1 MRKLSAAIAAA
12 VALAASCV
20 SAQAQPPTAPAAP
33 GADQLAC
40 TTEFLKRWQVVA
52 NHVENLARRSR
63 DSERGW
69 LCSYTRA
76 IVGWKEDLI
85 NFAQSDEASMRAWR
99 MVRRT
104 NDGPALPDACLVVVD
119 MSVPVARR
127 EGANGMSVFGILTR
141 LASTNAVHLPSG
153 SLCRSSAN
161 PIRNSARRA
170 VSRLSQFA
178 IIGLAIVP
186 WKKS

>member
-1 MRKLSAAIAAA
+1 VVKTLHSPFCRRTRAILLKVVSPPNGRRHRHAQIICGNRSCGGPCGQLRFGTSTAADRR
-12 VALAASCV
+12 
-20 SAQAQPPTAPAAP
+20 PAAP

-76 IVGWKEDLI
+76 VVGLQEDLI

-104 NDGPALPDACLVVVD
+104 NDGLALPDDCLVAVD

-127 EGANGMSVFGILTR
+127 ESGAGM
-141 LASTNAVHLPSG
+141 
-153 SLCRSSAN
+153 
-161 PIRNSARRA
+161 
-170 VSRLSQFA
+170 
-178 IIGLAIVP
+178 
-186 WKKS
+186 